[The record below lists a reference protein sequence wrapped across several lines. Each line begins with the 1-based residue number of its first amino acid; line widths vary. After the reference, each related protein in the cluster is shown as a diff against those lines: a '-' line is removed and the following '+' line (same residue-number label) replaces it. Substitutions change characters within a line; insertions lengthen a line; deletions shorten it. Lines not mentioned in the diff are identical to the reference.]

1 MLVGGTTDL
10 RVVMTSEQHCADFEK
25 FAVVIKVQGFNCSD
39 ESLHAHAHA
48 HASTVCHDKMHER
61 IRVRVHM
68 HVATPFVRYSKGCTR
83 YI

>member
-25 FAVVIKVQGFNCSD
+25 FAVVIKVQGFYCSD
-39 ESLHAHAHA
+39 ESLHPHA
-48 HASTVCHDKMHER
+48 HASIVCHDKMHER

-68 HVATPFVRYSKGCTR
+68 HVATPFVRYSKGCSR